1 MQMMT
6 HYRNFLCVVIQESSV
21 DLTAKSYHKHLYS
34 LCRSYF
40 KEESIKYTNVEQ
52 EIPSIFNCHLQEVE
66 LVKGEITYEFILICQ
81 SFSQMVGFLYNL
93 SSYREIVKHQK
104 SMNVPSLKGAT
115 K

>member
-6 HYRNFLCVVIQESSV
+6 HYLNFLCAVKQDSGLDI
-21 DLTAKSYHKHLYS
+21 TAKSYHKNLYR

-52 EIPSIFNCHLQEVE
+52 EIPFNCHLQEVE
-66 LVKGEITYEFILICQ
+66 LVKGEITYEFIFICQ
-81 SFSQMVGFLYNL
+81 SFSQMVGYLYNL